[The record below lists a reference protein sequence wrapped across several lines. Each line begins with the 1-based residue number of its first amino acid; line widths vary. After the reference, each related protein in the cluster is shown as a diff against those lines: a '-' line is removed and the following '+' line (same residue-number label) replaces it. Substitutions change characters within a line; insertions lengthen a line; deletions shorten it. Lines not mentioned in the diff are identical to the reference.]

1 MRAINLSLA
10 VAGPYK
16 ETEKRN
22 VEVDTVTMPE
32 IGVWHGHPK
41 PLGRTSVF
49 ADGDWIYSYE
59 EHLVG
64 AIDMKTEITQLSTH
78 NGYIYVLCGAKVVV
92 FSQNTLELVAEAVL
106 EYVGDRFWLL
116 DIDQSVVMVV
126 QSRSIITVVTHWNTL
141 TTSSPLY
148 LPFWAKGAVLLS
160 RFYVYVVG
168 PSGQYEVFRYNVQTR
183 ALLAADRKM
192 LIRIGVF
199 GVQKHGRIIDI
210 ASAGPGKWAVLQ
222 EKGWALYEVR
232 NAQLFEVASSSL
244 AVLGERLVG
253 VDAEGGFV
261 IHLQNGDLMVIN
273 GENHQLETMTKPEK
287 MANPTLSAVENIDG
301 YVLESRDDYLA
312 FRSAYTTFYHCSLP
326 LANFP
331 VEVFFCLSVDADRL
345 AELFLSYAV
354 ENYSFA
360 LLSRLCLYCVS
371 GNRIAFSLLDQLL
384 AGVGRFNDELV
395 GTWRHYLDETYFPSS
410 ENYSV
415 YAVLVLGFLF
425 CHAEIDLGSEF
436 GPKLDKYASCTSTET
451 SMSMLVEKMGLRLRN
466 LVNIP
471 ALFYHLIQHNHLD
484 AVDAF
489 VTLDEQF
496 AVLNLASLMTASIPP
511 LTYINQ
517 LLVNTPLSPTNL
529 FILVSSVL
537 LNLPCPGS
545 SHTVNLLTTNF
556 HESLGAYYEGLGEKS
571 PDELAKSQCKI
582 SVMLDDSVLQLGY
595 CGVLMARGTKEWE
608 LLPLKAPELP
618 KDLQLAVQLGWSEK
632 YVKPR
637 FSLDGS
643 KLACF
648 DFNSYTIRIW
658 ELSTRCPDA
667 LDTRVVRTDFALKV
681 PNFYVLLLQR
691 LGLSVPMDLLG
702 LQNTSVC
709 LSTECINLHDLLAN
723 YSDVFS
729 FSRSELDFD
738 WVLGDRI
745 ALKLRSRIIFVYNL
759 G

>member
-16 ETEKRN
+16 ETAKRT
-22 VEVDTVTMPE
+22 VEVDTVRMPE
-32 IGVWHGHPK
+32 IGLWHGHPR
-41 PLGRTSVF
+41 PLGRTCVL
-49 ADGDWIYSYE
+49 ADGNWVYSYKE
-59 EHLVG
+59 RLVG
-64 AIDMKTEITQLSTH
+64 AIDMKTEITQLSAH
-78 NGYIYVLCGAKVVV
+78 NGYIYVLCEAKVVV

-126 QSRSIITVVTHWNTL
+126 QSRSIITVVTHCNTL

-148 LPFWAKGAVLLS
+148 LPFWAKGVVLLS
-160 RFYVYVVG
+160 RFYIYVVG
-168 PSGQYEVFRYNVQTR
+168 PSGQYEIFRYNFQTR
-183 ALLAADRKM
+183 SLLAADRKM

-199 GVQKHGRIIDI
+199 GVQKFGRIIDI

-222 EKGWALYEVR
+222 ERGWALYEVR
-232 NAQLFEVASSSL
+232 KAQLFEVASSSL
-244 AVLGERLVG
+244 AVIAERLAT
-253 VDAEGGFV
+253 VDAGDGFV
-261 IHLQNGDLMVIN
+261 IHLQNGELLVVN
-273 GENHQLETMTKPEK
+273 GENHYLETMTKPDKLECPK
-287 MANPTLSAVENIDG
+287 FSAVDKIDN
-301 YVLESRDDYLA
+301 YVLESRDEYLA

-326 LANFP
+326 LARFP
-331 VEVFFCLSVDADRL
+331 VEVFFRLSVDADRL

-354 ENYSFA
+354 ENYSFL

-371 GNRIAFSLLDQLL
+371 GNRTAFSLLDQLL
-384 AGVGRFNDELV
+384 AGVGRFNEELV
-395 GTWRHYLDETYFPSS
+395 STWRHYLDETYFPSS

-415 YAVLVLGFLF
+415 YAVLVLGLLF
-425 CHAEIDLGSEF
+425 CHAEIDLGPEF
-436 GPKLDKYASCTSTET
+436 GPKLDKYASCASTEM
-451 SMSMLVEKMGLRLRN
+451 SMSMLVQKMGLRLKQ

-471 ALFYHLIQHNHLD
+471 ALFYNLIQHNHLD

-496 AVLNLASLMTASIPP
+496 AVLSLASLMTAPVPP

-517 LLVNTPLSPTNL
+517 LLVNTHLSPTNL
-529 FILVSSVL
+529 FILISCVL

-545 SHTVNLLTTNF
+545 SPTINLLTTNF
-556 HESLGAYYEGLGEKS
+556 HESLGSYYEGLGEKS
-571 PDELAKSQCKI
+571 PEELAKSQCKI

-595 CGVLMARGTKEWE
+595 CGVVMAKEKKDWE
-608 LLPLKAPELP
+608 LLPLKTPELP
-618 KDLQLAVQLGWSEK
+618 KDAQLAAQLGWSEK
-632 YVKPR
+632 YVKPK
-637 FSLDGS
+637 FSVDGS

-648 DFNSYTIRIW
+648 DFNSYTIRVW
-658 ELSTRCPDA
+658 DLSTRCPDA

-709 LSTECINLHDLLAN
+709 VSTECINLHDLLAN
-723 YSDVFS
+723 YSEVFS
-729 FSRSELDFD
+729 FSHSELDFD